1 MKYTFLFFVLI
12 SFACNSHIKKELT
25 SVNDIVYKRKIH
37 HGKYTVE
44 SIQLYT
50 KNAKLIDSSYYLS
63 ATPCH
68 DIIVVKTEN
77 HKYGVLSN
85 NGKIILPS
93 NYKSNYYTSKGD
105 FSGNERFYLFQD
117 TIANRFTP
125 YLLKSTDE
133 CLGEYLILSEKTFSK
148 PVLFDIRT
156 KTINPEYAGIATSK
170 KGSEIIMITTPNNKV
185 GFLDKAGKVL
195 IEPIYDNTQINLFD
209 LYYRVDY
216 NSQWGILDKY
226 GNQVIDCIYDE
237 IEYKSENNYIGT
249 IGKQKILI
257 NLESQR

>member
-37 HGKYTVE
+37 HGKHTVE

-105 FSGNERFYLFQD
+105 FSDNERFYLFQD
-117 TIANRFTP
+117 TIASRFTP

-133 CLGEYLILSEKTFSK
+133 CVGEYLILSKKRFSN
-148 PVLFDIRT
+148 PVLFEIH
-156 KTINPEYAGIATSK
+156 KKSFNPNYEGLATSI
-170 KGSEIIMITTPNNKV
+170 KGSDIIMFSTPEEKV
-185 GFLDKAGKVL
+185 GFLNNEGKVL
-195 IEPIYDNTQINLFD
+195 IKPIYDNAQINLSD
-209 LYYRVDY
+209 LYYRVIL
-216 NSQWGILDKY
+216 NNKWGILDKY
-226 GNQVIDCIYDE
+226 GKQVIDCIYNE

-249 IGKQKILI
+249 ISNQKIPI